1 MNFKITL
8 NGNTAASIKAH
19 GIAIRTAALALQDAL
34 VAAREV
40 VHGRN
45 YPDPEWTGHAD
56 DIAAHNANLAA
67 AQACGA
73 YGLRIAVAATHQ
85 E

>member
-8 NGNTAASIKAH
+8 NGNTSASIKAH
-19 GIAIRTAALALQDAL
+19 GVAVRTAALALQNAL

-40 VHGRN
+40 THGRN
-45 YPDPEWTGHAD
+45 YPDQAMQEQDVDTHY
-56 DIAAHNANLAA
+56 ANELA
-67 AQACGA
+67 AQACGS
-73 YGLRIAVAATHQ
+73 YGLRIAIAAQRQ